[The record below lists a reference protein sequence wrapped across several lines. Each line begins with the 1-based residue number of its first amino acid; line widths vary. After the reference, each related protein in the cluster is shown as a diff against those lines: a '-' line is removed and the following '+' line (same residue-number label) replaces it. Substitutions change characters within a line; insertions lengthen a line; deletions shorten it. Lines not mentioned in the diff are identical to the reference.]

1 MKWHH
6 AMTDVESFIKSEIV
20 NTESCAVLFYGSFRS
35 NWYSVLF
42 ECCAYFDRNFVINII
57 YGLELLQ
64 NLFVDFVYISYESY
78 VVQLLREVER

>member
-6 AMTDVESFIKSEIV
+6 AMNDVESFIKSEIV

-42 ECCAYFDRNFVINII
+42 ECCTYLNGNLVIYTI
-57 YGLELLQ
+57 YGLKLLQ
-64 NLFVDFVYISYESY
+64 NLFVDFTHISYESY
-78 VVQLLREVER
+78 VVQLL